1 MLRTISID
9 ERFSELEK
17 VEALALEAFPPEEYL
32 APGELIRMAAEDGFD
47 FLALYDENVFVGFMV
62 VMTHKTMAY
71 LFFLAIE
78 KSFRSMGYG
87 SKALR
92 TLRAIYPNMQQVV
105 DMEKQDDSAA
115 NQRQR
120 EKRRQFY
127 IRNGYQATG
136 TFLSYL
142 GVDYEVLCMDDDF
155 DLALFKELMRGIRIP
170 GFAPRYFA
178 GETESTHR

>member
-1 MLRTISID
+1 MLRTMPVD

-17 VEALALEAFPPEEYL
+17 VEALALEAFPPKEYL

-47 FLALYDENVFVGFMV
+47 FLALYDDDVFVGFMV

-87 SKALR
+87 SKALQ
-92 TLRAIYPNMQQVV
+92 TLRKIYPGRQQVV

-115 NQRQR
+115 NRLQRG
-120 EKRRQFY
+120 ERRRFY

-142 GVDYEVLCMDDDF
+142 GVDYEVLCTDDDF

-178 GETESTHR
+178 GETGAARG